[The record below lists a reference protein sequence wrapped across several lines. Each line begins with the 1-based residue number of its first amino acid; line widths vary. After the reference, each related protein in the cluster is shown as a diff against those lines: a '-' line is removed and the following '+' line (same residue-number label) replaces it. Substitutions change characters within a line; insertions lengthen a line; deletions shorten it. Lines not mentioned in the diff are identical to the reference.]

1 MLSGKYSVTI
11 RRPADQVFDHVVDGT
26 RNHTW
31 RGPVVEV
38 TLIAGNGTVGSVWHQ
53 LVRGFG
59 SRVLEEDYRVT
70 AFERPAR
77 YAFDLVAGPTRGGG
91 EYTLSEAEPGV
102 TTITLEL
109 SLRSR
114 GMVPG
119 LTGLA
124 RRQMAT
130 ELDALDRLKRLL
142 ESGAEGR
149 S

>member
-1 MLSGKYSVTI
+1 MLFGKYSVTI
-11 RRPADQVFDHVVDGT
+11 RRPADQVFDHIVDGT
-26 RNHTW
+26 RNDTW
-31 RGPVVEV
+31 RAPVVEV
-38 TLIAGNGTVGSVWHQ
+38 TLIAGNGAVGSVWHQ

-59 SRVLEEDYRVT
+59 SRVVEADYRVT
-70 AFERPAR
+70 AFERPTR
-77 YAFDLVAGPTRGGG
+77 YAFELVAGPTRGGG
-91 EYTLSEAEPGV
+91 EYALSEAEPGA
-102 TTITLEL
+102 TSITLEL

-130 ELDALDRLKRLL
+130 ELDALDRLKRVL
-142 ESGAEGR
+142 ESGPDDR

>member
-11 RRPADQVFDHVVDGT
+11 RRPPDHVFDHIVDGT
-26 RNHTW
+26 RNDTW
-31 RGPVVEV
+31 RGPVVDL
-38 TLIAGNGTVGSVWHQ
+38 TLIAGDGTAGSVWHQ

-59 SRVLEEDYRVT
+59 SRVAEADYRVT
-70 AFERPAR
+70 AFERPTR
-77 YAFDLVAGPTRGGG
+77 YAFELVAGPTRGAAQ
-91 EYTLSEAEPGV
+91 YTLSEPAPDV
-102 TTITLEL
+102 TMITLEL

-119 LTGLA
+119 LTGLV

-142 ESGAEGR
+142 EGAPRDG